1 MYVYIDE
8 VACSI
13 TWPVTLW
20 GSVHMLVLHQVS
32 GERDRNLGYAFDQDM
47 VLMSGPVACSCGIS
61 GNYSPKHL
69 SVPSGFQQH
78 KVCNAFAQDLEM
90 VILLMAFDF
99 ITRE

>member
-32 GERDRNLGYAFDQDM
+32 GERDRAGTHVGCATLAT
-47 VLMSGPVACSCGIS
+47 LSTRIWCS
-61 GNYSPKHL
+61 
-69 SVPSGFQQH
+69 
-78 KVCNAFAQDLEM
+78 
-90 VILLMAFDF
+90 
-99 ITRE
+99 